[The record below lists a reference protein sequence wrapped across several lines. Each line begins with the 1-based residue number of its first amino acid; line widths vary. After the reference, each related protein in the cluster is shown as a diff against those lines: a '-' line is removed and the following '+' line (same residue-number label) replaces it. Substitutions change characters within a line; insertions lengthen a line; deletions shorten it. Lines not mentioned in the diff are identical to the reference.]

1 MSLNQIVPL
10 FLIVLFN
17 TNQAMYFRVRMI
29 HLRRK
34 KKIKSNHRS
43 RNRQENG
50 FSVPNKQIKNRNTSN
65 MKCKYW

>member
-17 TNQAMYFRVRMI
+17 TNQAMYFLVRMT
-29 HLRRK
+29 HLPMK